1 VTPEHAGALQRAK
14 ARLDGLDLYPAP
26 VRLDGVRVVV
36 APWFFRLPFLRRY
49 HGYCLIRTI
58 LVRQAD
64 ASDDLIAHE
73 LTHVW
78 QQQHHP
84 LRMPLSYLRHRYR
97 SNPYELEA
105 RAAVAATRSAV
116 PGTARSR

>member
-1 VTPEHAGALQRAK
+1 VRPEHAAALARAK
-14 ARLDGLDLYPAP
+14 ARLDRLSLYPAP
-26 VRLDGVRVVV
+26 VRIDGVRVVV
-36 APWFFRLPFLRRY
+36 APWFFRLPLLRRY

-58 LVRQAD
+58 LVRRD
-64 ASDDLIAHE
+64 DPSDDLVTHE
-73 LTHVW
+73 LVHVW

-105 RAAVAATRSAV
+105 RAAVTATRDS
-116 PGTARSR
+116 